1 MKNYIERYIYA
12 VTKRLPEESREDV
25 KVELNAHI
33 YDMLPK
39 NPTENDI
46 EKVLKSLGSPR
57 RLANNYQEDKEYV
70 ISPLYYHDYINT
82 LKIVLIIIF
91 SAQIVFGTID
101 GIINLESNNFF
112 EQVFEIIGSALGNAW
127 SGLFT
132 GFAWVT
138 IIFWIID
145 RNMRK
150 KADEWEIKDLPELPH
165 PKATKISRA
174 ETIVGLVFHVV
185 FSAIFIGLF
194 MNYLDVLTIDVEGVF
209 VTDIFNQSVVEPFI
223 PYFIGSAIFGLV
235 VILLKLYIGSWRLP
249 VAILHTVYEIL
260 SSLMIIIFIT
270 RNNLIQSEVFTAI
283 ETYTEFTY
291 DQAFK
296 GFQTGIS
303 VITAVIMIVLTL
315 DLIFTWIKTI
325 RGLKKA

>member
-12 VTKRLPEESREDV
+12 VTKRLPEASREDV
-25 KVELNAHI
+25 KEELNAHI
-33 YDMLPK
+33 NDMLPK
-39 NPTENDI
+39 QPTEHDI
-46 EKVLKSLGSPR
+46 EQVLKSLGSPR

-91 SAQIVFGTID
+91 SLQIVLGTID

-150 KADEWEIKDLPELPH
+150 KPDEWSMKDLPELPH
-165 PKATKISRA
+165 PKTTKISRV

-209 VTDIFNQSVVEPFI
+209 ITEIFNQSVVQPFI
-223 PYFIGSAIFGLV
+223 PYFIGSAVFGLI
-235 VILLKLYIGSWRLP
+235 VILLKLYIGYWRFP
-249 VAILHTVYEIL
+249 VAILHTAYEIL
-260 SSLMIIIFIT
+260 SSSIIIIFIT
-270 RNNLIQSEVFTAI
+270 RTNLIKSEVFTAI
-283 ETYTEFTY
+283 ETYTDFTY
-291 DQAFK
+291 DQAFQ
-296 GFQTGIS
+296 GFQTGVS
-303 VITAVIMIVLTL
+303 VLTWIIILVLVL

-325 RGLKKA
+325 KGYKKA